1 MPYAMTDLLSYITKV
16 QCLSRLYTLPLPQL
30 ALYIYYCGCFLS
42 FALTFLL
49 LGTALMTTNIALPS
63 IHVHR
68 SYRSGLELLATW
80 LPLGLS

>member
-1 MPYAMTDLLSYITKV
+1 MPCAMTDLLSYITKV
-16 QCLSRLYTLPLPQL
+16 QCLSRLYTLPLILL
-30 ALYIYYCGCFLS
+30 AFYIYYCGCFLS
-42 FALTFLL
+42 SALTFVLL
-49 LGTALMTTNIALPS
+49 DTTLMTKNIALPS